1 MLKPRDTVVRSPAAH
16 NEGTVSGEWMCHAT
30 DVSIVDIR
38 FISGASL
45 SQSELVACV
54 SKFNLHMEWSSSVDL
69 LTGSENTL
77 LLKISGGLATSVA
90 AVVVWT
96 VSWAGV
102 WSSSPGVLVGL
113 HDIELWAPFS
123 CDVVGVTVVVA
134 VGVVGISIRANCW
147 EGNGI
152 ECGDAS
158 ASSRTEINVILNRS
172 IEEIWFEE
180 PMWVKRWG
188 LGECSPG
195 VVRTVKITSI
205 GATLWSQI
213 ESLVFTI
220 YLDLK
225 RIEPID
231 SLVTKMWVPEFLL
244 GLNHAQTSECE
255 S

>member
-1 MLKPRDTVVRSPAAH
+1 MR
-16 NEGTVSGEWMCHAT
+16 HAT
-30 DVSIVDIR
+30 NVSIVDIR
-38 FISGASL
+38 FISCTSL

-54 SKFNLHMEWSSSVDL
+54 PKFDLHMEWSSSVDL

-77 LLKISGGLATSVA
+77 LLEISGGLATSVA
-90 AVVVWT
+90 TVVVWT
-96 VSWAGV
+96 ISRAGV
-102 WSSSPGVLVGL
+102 WSSSPRVLVGL

-134 VGVVGISIRANCW
+134 VSVVGISIRSNCW
-147 EGNGI
+147 KGDGI
-152 ECGDAS
+152 KCGDAS
-158 ASSRTEINVILNRS
+158 TSSRTEINVILNRS
-172 IEEIWFEE
+172 IEEIWLEE
-180 PMWVKRWG
+180 AIWIKRWA
-188 LGECSPG
+188 LGECSSG

-205 GATLWSQI
+205 SATLWSQI

-220 YLDLK
+220 YLDLE

-231 SLVTKMWVPEFLL
+231 SLVTKMWVPELLL